1 MILRKLSKIQNNTGK
16 QLNKMNKTIHDL
28 NDKFNKEMETK
39 NIKEPNP
46 NLGDPQFNQ
55 LKKYN

>member
-1 MILRKLSKIQNNTGK
+1 
-16 QLNKMNKTIHDL
+16 MNKTIHDL